1 MTCLP
6 VVTFGGNMITTSG
19 TVRSATRGRV
29 MPKKIAIWGGAVL
42 AVFYVVTQ
50 PQDAAGAVRSIGQG
64 LQSAAMGFSTFI
76 TNLT

>member
-1 MTCLP
+1 
-6 VVTFGGNMITTSG
+6 
-19 TVRSATRGRV
+19 